1 MIVDQDDSRCSLGDR
16 FPKDLTRMNER
27 RIEKPAGYGDV
38 ALEPVLGV
46 EHRDVKFFDRKIL
59 QTLGENLE
67 DVARPPHWR
76 PFLPLLRRH
85 APSQLEGC
93 MDTNRTSRS
102 YTPHAGKGRY
112 RLRRQKSQRSPTSGK
127 YLLAD
132 PDRGSAFRSATKKN
146 SQ

>member
-1 MIVDQDDSRCSLGDR
+1 MIVDQDDSRCTLGDR
-16 FPKDLTRMNER
+16 FPEDLARMHER
-27 RIEKPAGYGDV
+27 RIEQPARYGDV
-38 ALEPVLGV
+38 ALETVLRI
-46 EHRDVKFFDRKIL
+46 EYRDVKLFDGKIL

-67 DVARPPHWR
+67 DVARPPHWH

-85 APSQLEGC
+85 AASQLEGC

-112 RLRRQKSQRSPTSGK
+112 RLRRQQSQRSPTGRK

-132 PDRGSAFRSATKKN
+132 PDRGSPFRSATKKN

>member
-1 MIVDQDDSRCSLGDR
+1 M
-16 FPKDLTRMNER
+16 
-27 RIEKPAGYGDV
+27 
-38 ALEPVLGV
+38 LGV
-46 EHRDVKFFDRKIL
+46 EDRDVELFDRKIL
-59 QTLGENLE
+59 QALGKNLE
-67 DVARPPHWR
+67 DVARPAHGR

-102 YTPHAGKGRY
+102 HASHAGKGCY
-112 RLRRQKSQRSPTSGK
+112 RLRRQQPQRSPTGGK

-132 PDRGSAFRSATKKN
+132 PDRRSALRSATKKN